1 MLKWCNID
9 VTPPACTLLLLLL
22 PLLLLLLLQ
31 AKFTQIN
38 EFLKLL
44 IHTGQLE
51 HMGQQQQQQPGSS
64 SIAVHVLD
72 CGCGSSHLTFGTLH
86 YLHHVRGLPV
96 QLTGIDTN
104 AALMQRSNCYCADLG
119 ISDMAQFH
127 TAAIRSYEPDTAPDI
142 VLALHACDT
151 ATDEALALGVR
162 LGTGVIMSVPCCQK
176 DLHKQ
181 QAAAQQQQPR
191 QRQRRQGS
199 SSASEAGSSSSSS
212 SADGELFDPLL
223 SHGILRQRMLD
234 LLTDGFRAQLLQL
247 AGYRW
252 VYCRS
257 RASCSMM
264 FAVVKLASVSYAAAA
279 AGWIQVSISHACK
292 ESRAVSSTCM
302 CCWTAVSCFL
312 RTWGL
317 CKTLAS
323 AATLT
328 GRLAKPATVDRHK
341 SKPHSQPCICNCSL
355 ACRTDVVEFVSTE
368 HTPRNLLI
376 RAVRQQWALPEA
388 EQARLAGQYAALKQ
402 YWGVTPHLE
411 KLMREDGTLP
421 AALQ

>member
-1 MLKWCNID
+1 MSVLDSRQDTTKNYSPQEAAEQLQQLLRLPWHSGSLQTLAATTTIQVSRKGKVLLQTKPN
-9 VTPPACTLLLLLL
+9 PAAAAAADAAGL
-22 PLLLLLLLQ
+22 PGPLSTSSSSSSSSRGLAPAAAAAGAAGGLISLQHDRAKALPINGSISDPFLQRIGLQTADGRVKASMQ

-51 HMGQQQQQQPGSS
+51 HMEQQQQQPNPSS
-64 SIAVHVLD
+64 SSSSSSALHVLD

-104 AALMQRSNCYCADLG
+104 AALMQRSNRYCADLG
-119 ISDMAQFH
+119 ISDVAQFH

-176 DLHKQ
+176 DLHRQ
-181 QAAAQQQQPR
+181 QAAAQQQQQQ
-191 QRQRRQGS
+191 QRP
-199 SSASEAGSSSSSS
+199 GSSSSSS
-212 SADGELFDPLL
+212 SSVNGELFDPLL

-247 AGYRW
+247 AGYR
-252 VYCRS
+252 
-257 RASCSMM
+257 
-264 FAVVKLASVSYAAAA
+264 
-279 AGWIQVSISHACK
+279 
-292 ESRAVSSTCM
+292 
-302 CCWTAVSCFL
+302 
-312 RTWGL
+312 
-317 CKTLAS
+317 
-323 AATLT
+323 
-328 GRLAKPATVDRHK
+328 
-341 SKPHSQPCICNCSL
+341 
-355 ACRTDVVEFVSTE
+355 TDVVEFVSTE

-376 RAVRQQWALPEA
+376 RAVRQQRPLPEA
-388 EQARLAGQYAALKQ
+388 DLTRLAGQYSALKQ